1 MCIRDRS
8 EACLAFTAALRSVD
22 ILTPVHPSIVL
33 LSAMDQERQ
42 RPNAERLRSEEIW
55 MIGLMEGMVR
65 DCVDS
70 LRERMGEAELWEIRL
85 LVEMAIAAMSSSVK
99 QWAETTDQTLSER
112 NRRTWTTLLDRSL
125 TRLET
130 GFARPEP

>member
-1 MCIRDRS
+1 
-8 EACLAFTAALRSVD
+8 
-22 ILTPVHPSIVL
+22 
-33 LSAMDQERQ
+33 
-42 RPNAERLRSEEIW
+42 

-65 DCVDS
+65 DCVES
-70 LRERMGEAELWEIRL
+70 LHERMGEAELWEIRL

-130 GFARPEP
+130 GFARSEP